1 MFFMAR
7 ATAPIFPGCVVSTRT
22 IFICG
27 SNGVSSLV
35 KNKQSLPKDLL
46 SLGFYL
52 LIINSPMQ
60 PMLNIAVRAAR
71 SAGDL
76 ILRSADNVG
85 RLHIDQKGKNDYASE
100 VDRMAE
106 REIINIIKAAYPEHA
121 ILAEESGEHKGNDFV
136 WVIDPLDGTTN
147 FLHGFPQYA
156 VSIALKHKGKLE
168 VGVVYDPLRD
178 ELFTAKRGGGAMLN
192 NRRLRVT
199 NQTSLKGALIGT
211 GFPFKTDKHL
221 DAYLGMFRA
230 LTTDCAGIRRAG
242 AAALDLA
249 YVAAGRLDGF
259 WEIGVMEWDVAA
271 GILLITEA
279 GGVITDFSFNDNY
292 LVSGNVIAG
301 SPKMHQ
307 LMYQLIS

>member
-1 MFFMAR
+1 M
-7 ATAPIFPGCVVSTRT
+7 
-22 IFICG
+22 
-27 SNGVSSLV
+27 
-35 KNKQSLPKDLL
+35 
-46 SLGFYL
+46 
-52 LIINSPMQ
+52 PMQ
-60 PMLNIAVRAAR
+60 PMLNIAIRAAR
-71 SAGDL
+71 SAGDI
-76 ILRSADNVG
+76 ILRSSDNVG
-85 RLHIDQKGKNDYASE
+85 RLHVDQKGKNDYASE

-106 REIINIIKAAYPEHA
+106 RDIINIIKSAYPEHA
-121 ILAEESGEHKGNDFV
+121 ILAEESGQHQGNDFV

-168 VGVVYDPLRD
+168 VGVIYDPLRD

-199 NQTSLKGALIGT
+199 NQSTLKGALIGT
-211 GFPFKTDKHL
+211 GFPFKTDQHL
-221 DAYLGMFRA
+221 DAYVGMFRA
-230 LTTDCAGIRRAG
+230 ITKDSAGIRRAG

-271 GILLITEA
+271 GILLIKEA
-279 GGVITDFSFNDNY
+279 GGVVTDFSFNDNY
-292 LVSGNVIAG
+292 LESGNVIAG

-307 LMYQLIS
+307 VLYKLIAPHVTESLK

>member
-1 MFFMAR
+1 
-7 ATAPIFPGCVVSTRT
+7 
-22 IFICG
+22 
-27 SNGVSSLV
+27 
-35 KNKQSLPKDLL
+35 
-46 SLGFYL
+46 
-52 LIINSPMQ
+52 
-60 PMLNIAVRAAR
+60 MLNIAVRAAR

-76 ILRSADNVG
+76 ILRSADNIG

-192 NRRLRVT
+192 NRRIRVT
-199 NQTSLKGALIGT
+199 KQNSLKGALIGT

-230 LTTDCAGIRRAG
+230 LTTECAGIRRAG

-259 WEIGVMEWDVAA
+259 WEIGVMEWDVVA
-271 GILLITEA
+271 GILLIKEA
-279 GGVITDFSFNDNY
+279 GGVVTDFSFNDNY
-292 LVSGNVIAG
+292 LESGNVITG

-307 LMYQLIS
+307 LMYQLIEPHVTDNLK

>member
-1 MFFMAR
+1 VT
-7 ATAPIFPGCVVSTRT
+7 ATVLSF
-22 IFICG
+22 
-27 SNGVSSLV
+27 V
-35 KNKQSLPKDLL
+35 KNNPSLSKDLL

-52 LIINSPMQ
+52 LIVNLPMQ

-106 REIINIIKAAYPEHA
+106 REIINIVKAAFPEHA
-121 ILAEESGEHKGNDFV
+121 ILAEESGKHKGNDFV

-156 VSIALKHKGKLE
+156 VSIALKYKGRLE

-178 ELFTAKRGGGAMLN
+178 ELFTARRGGGAMLN

-199 NQTSLKGALIGT
+199 NQISLKGALIGT

-271 GILLITEA
+271 GILLIKEA

-292 LVSGNVIAG
+292 LESGNVIAG

-307 LMYQLIS
+307 LMYQLIQPHVTDNLK